1 MNKLALLTL
10 LAATWVGTA
19 GAIETPNAEPT
30 VAYTT
35 IVGSK
40 STATSK
46 KRVEMYVKSRVAG
59 DKVIVDFGKGAG
71 PQEYAIPKAYSLVHI
86 TDTTSLPQQEVKIWS
101 TENLSSLNLENEYI
115 TQITAGA
122 TRSLDTLNIGSNK
135 IADLSFLSAFP
146 GLKYLKADKN
156 PFTTLTLNADSLL
169 TLYLD
174 NCTSLSTLSLMA
186 PKLWV
191 YDLEG
196 TQLTSVDASVFP
208 ELKSLR
214 LMNNHM
220 LTEVKLA
227 DAYPQLNYL
236 LCSGSGRLRSLKIT
250 NCPLLRYATINSD
263 TLLNTFVIEN
273 VPKLF
278 KLHLQR
284 NSVKSLTLKDCPEM
298 LGLYLDNS
306 GIEELHLSNVPS
318 MVDLFVE
325 NTRLTDLNLMDT
337 KCVQLCN
344 IKARNCRLRSIE
356 YEDTVH
362 NYLTQLLISG
372 NYIPLINLPRRPTLI
387 KSSTNNYVYA
397 PQHMQ
402 QIKKDVYVQK
412 DTLDFSDYAYGWG
425 TSGRK
430 VNSAFKVVTKFDEV
444 LTAGTDYQL
453 LDGCKIVF
461 LKDNIDSVAVE
472 VTNSAFH
479 DFTGANAL
487 RTNFACISYPSG
499 VTDVAA
505 STAVVAVRGGEI
517 TVCGAQGKPYVLTDV
532 AGRVLASGTVPSA
545 NFSLKPSAQGVALL
559 RVGEKTTKVLIK

>member
-1 MNKLALLTL
+1 MKKLALFILM
-10 LAATWVGTA
+10 AACLGSASAV
-19 GAIETPNAEPT
+19 ETPTTQPT
-30 VAYTT
+30 VTYVTT
-35 IVGSK
+35 VGSR

-46 KRVEMYVKSRVAG
+46 KRVELYVKSRQAG
-59 DKVIVDFGKGAG
+59 DKVIIDFGKGAG
-71 PQEYAIPKAYSLVHI
+71 PQEVAIPKAYSLVHI
-86 TDTTSLPQQEVKIWS
+86 TDTTSLPQQTVRLWAS
-101 TENLSSLNLENEYI
+101 SNLSSLNLEYEYI
-115 TQITAGA
+115 TTIKAAPGS
-122 TRSLDTLNIGSNK
+122 SLDTLNIANNQLT
-135 IADLSFLSAFP
+135 DLSFLSAFP

-156 PFTTLTLNADSLL
+156 PFTTLTLNAPSLL

-174 NCTSLSTLSLMA
+174 KCTSLSTLSLTA
-186 PKLWV
+186 PKLLV
-191 YDLEG
+191 CDLEG
-196 TQLTSVDASVFP
+196 TQLTSFDASGFP

-214 LMNNHM
+214 LMDNH
-220 LTEVKLA
+220 LFTQVKLA

-236 LCSGSGRLRSLKIT
+236 LCSGSGRLRSLKVT
-250 NCPLLRYATINSD
+250 NCPLLRYATINAD
-263 TLLNTFVIEN
+263 TLLNSFVIEN

-306 GIEELHLSNVPS
+306 GIEELHLANVPS

-372 NYIPLINLPRRPTLI
+372 NYIPLVNLPRRPALI
-387 KSSTNNYVYA
+387 KSSTGNYAYA

-402 QIKKDVYVQK
+402 QIKKDVSVK
-412 DTLDFSDYAYGWG
+412 NDTLDFSDYAYGWG
-425 TSGRK
+425 TTGRK

-444 LTAGTDYQL
+444 LTPGTDYEL
-453 LDGCKIVF
+453 VDGCKIVF
-461 LKDNIDSVAVE
+461 LKENMDSVAVE

-487 RTNFACISYPSG
+487 RTNFAFINKPSG

-505 STAVVAVRGGEI
+505 AAAVVAVRGSEI
-517 TVCGAQGKPYVLTDV
+517 SISAAQGEPYVLTDS
-532 AGRVLASGTVPSA
+532 AGRILATGTVPASR
-545 NFSLKPSAQGVALL
+545 FTLQPGIQGVALL
-559 RVGEKTTKVLIK
+559 RVGTKTTKVLIK